1 VTVERAIGP
10 VLEFTN
16 LSKTFG
22 PTKALSNVDFDVRP
36 GEIHG
41 LVGRNGSGKSTLIK
55 VLSGFHDPDRG
66 TQLKL
71 RGEDVELPLRG
82 NDAAQLGMVFVHQ
95 DFLQQ
100 HLFYLK
106 WLSFVNLVSNIMIF
120 LKRQHIILD
129 LLGIKQCA
137 LQVIETSDIN
147 IFSMHDFNHVA

>member
-1 VTVERAIGP
+1 MTEDSGISP

-66 TQLKL
+66 TKLKL
-71 RGEDVELPLRG
+71 RGEDIELPLRG
-82 NDAAQLGMVFVHQ
+82 SDAAQLGMVFVHQ
-95 DFLQQ
+95 DLGLVPAFSILEN
-100 HLFYLK
+100 LRLGT
-106 WLSFVNLVSNIMIF
+106 WRRGGLSKIPWAVPCRYSTPLPRLGVDYQVSC
-120 LKRQHIILD
+120 
-129 LLGIKQCA
+129 G
-137 LQVIETSDIN
+137 
-147 IFSMHDFNHVA
+147 

>member
-1 VTVERAIGP
+1 MTEDSGIRP

-66 TQLKL
+66 TKLKL
-71 RGEDVELPLRG
+71 RGEDIELPLRG
-82 NDAAQLGMVFVHQ
+82 SDAAQLGMVIT
-95 DFLQQ
+95 D
-100 HLFYLK
+100 
-106 WLSFVNLVSNIMIF
+106 
-120 LKRQHIILD
+120 
-129 LLGIKQCA
+129 CP
-137 LQVIETSDIN
+137 
-147 IFSMHDFNHVA
+147 